1 MERQNEHFGKK
12 SPKSKKKIKIL
23 HFMTTFHNVA
33 LKIETSFKLQW
44 YLSTLWKLEKSI
56 INVKWDML
64 KMPPEPLKVY
74 IRPEENVFVV

>member
-1 MERQNEHFGKK
+1 MSKWTFWEKEPKK
-12 SPKSKKKIKIL
+12 LKKIKIL
-23 HFMTTFHNVA
+23 HFMTTFHNFA

-64 KMPPEPLKVY
+64 KMPPEPTEVHH
-74 IRPEENVFVV
+74 